1 MPGYKG
7 HMVGALVAVG
17 LTVVCL
23 SYAGYRLAPA
33 LFAQG
38 LFFAW
43 LGGLFPDIDTK
54 SKGQQL
60 LYATLFVVLA
70 VLLVYKKYVISA
82 VLALVAFLPLFVKH
96 RGLLHSFMFIILITS
111 AGVAACSLQFPL
123 YAAAAVRNGLFF
135 LVGVF
140 SHLILDFG
148 PRRMFKRR

>member
-7 HMVGALVAVG
+7 HMVGAFVAVG
-17 LTVVCL
+17 LCVACF
-23 SYAGYRLAPA
+23 SYVGYHLAPA
-33 LFAQG
+33 LLAQG
-38 LFFAW
+38 IFFAW

-60 LYATLFVVLA
+60 LYATLFIILA
-70 VLLVYKKYVISA
+70 VLLLYKKYVISA
-82 VLALVAFLPLFVKH
+82 VVALVAFLPLFVNH
-96 RGLLHSFMFIILITS
+96 RGLLHSFVFITLITS
-111 AGVAACSLQFPL
+111 ATVAACSLQFPV